1 MLMTTPPL
9 SIDLQGNRQQ
19 RILTV
24 VATYV
29 LLWLLLWFAARIA
42 DVLGGASLWFLP
54 AGLRF
59 CAFILIG
66 WPALLIELATVLIA
80 NLISFVSSGRTA
92 PELLSAQAGWLF
104 YDWCALPLAYAAV
117 IFPFRRTLRNRLD
130 LTLPKHSA
138 LFIGAA
144 LASAIVGAM
153 VGGFYLVGS
162 GIIPQGQWAQA
173 SVSWFTGDFIGIITL
188 APLLLVRG
196 WPWLVNYMQEG
207 QQDNSLASIPGDA
220 NPYADRN
227 TICAAF
233 LALLIVFGV
242 PAYLSFDLQFPLL
255 ALLLLVPLVWVA
267 LSYGLRSAV
276 LAVIL
281 LDSGMVLAVALL
293 NQQQMALEFQM
304 VMIAIALVGL
314 WLGGAVASRNQVLQ
328 NFNKQLLTEVAQQTL
343 AFQEVNR
350 DLGVKEQ
357 HLQLVLTAAPVGVLQ
372 LDGAGRCTYLNGIG
386 RLLTDCTSEQ
396 ALGKHL
402 FDFVHPQDR
411 DMLETAWVTH
421 RQSGKV
427 QTLEVRLANSLW
439 CSAHWIHLPHSD
451 SSTEGAILVLTDS
464 TEHRQ
469 REDRLWM
476 LGHHDSLT
484 SLPNRKLFL
493 DRTDQALSLAKR
505 RGNGAAILWIDLDEF
520 KAANDTL
527 GHAAGDALLQQ
538 VAQRL
543 KNRIRD
549 SDTLARIGGDEF
561 ALVMPEVKNAE
572 AVMQVA
578 LELVASLHEPFTLPQ
593 GGAKISCSIGI
604 AMYPEHADTVND
616 LMQCAD
622 AAMYRAKHAGKN
634 QVQMGSDQPFEL
646 LDRAA

>member
-1 MLMTTPPL
+1 MLMKPPPL
-9 SIDLQGNRQQ
+9 TTDLQGNRQQ
-19 RILTV
+19 RIMTV

-29 LLWLLLWFAARIA
+29 LLWLLLWFAARVA

-80 NLISFVSSGRTA
+80 NVISFVSAGRTA
-92 PELLSAQAGWLF
+92 PALFSAQTGWLF
-104 YDWCALPLAYAAV
+104 YDWCALPVAYAAV
-117 IFPFRRTLRNRLD
+117 IFPFRRTLRDRLD
-130 LTLPKHSA
+130 LTLPNHTA

-144 LASAIVGAM
+144 LACAIVGAM
-153 VGGFYLVGS
+153 VGSFYLVGS
-162 GIIPQGQWAQA
+162 GIIAQAQWAQA

-196 WPWLVNYMQEG
+196 WPWLVNYMQAG
-207 QQDNSLASIPGDA
+207 QGDQSLASVPSDA
-220 NPYADRN
+220 HPHADRN
-227 TICAAF
+227 TICAAL
-233 LALLIVFGV
+233 LALLLVFGV

-267 LSYGLRSAV
+267 LSYGLPSAV

-281 LDSGMVLAVALL
+281 LDSGVVLSVALL
-293 NQQQMALEFQM
+293 HQQKMALEFQM
-304 VMIAIALVGL
+304 VMMAIALVGL
-314 WLGGAVASRNQVLQ
+314 WLGGAVASRNQVLK

-343 AFQEVNR
+343 ALQEANR
-350 DLGVKEQ
+350 ELGVKEQ

-372 LDGAGRCTYLNGIG
+372 LDDAGRCTYLNGIG
-386 RLLTDCTSEQ
+386 RLLTDCTTEQ

-411 DMLETAWVTH
+411 DILETAWATH
-421 RQSGKV
+421 RRSTKV
-427 QTLEVRLANSLW
+427 QTLEIRLANGLW
-439 CSAHWIHLPHSD
+439 CSAHWIHLPHSG
-451 SSTEGAILVLTDS
+451 SAQEGSILVLTDS
-464 TEHRQ
+464 SEHRQ
-469 REDRLWM
+469 REDLLWM

-484 SLPNRKLFL
+484 TLPNRKLFL

-505 RGNGAAILWIDLDEF
+505 RENGAAMLWIDLDEF
-520 KAANDTL
+520 KAVNDTL

-561 ALVMPEVKNAE
+561 ALVMPDVKSAD

-578 LELVASLHEPFTLPQ
+578 LELVASLNEPFTLPQ

-604 AMYPEHADTVND
+604 AMYPAHAETVND
-616 LMQCAD
+616 LMQRAD

-634 QVQMGSDQPFEL
+634 QVQMNSNQPHENLDQS
-646 LDRAA
+646 A